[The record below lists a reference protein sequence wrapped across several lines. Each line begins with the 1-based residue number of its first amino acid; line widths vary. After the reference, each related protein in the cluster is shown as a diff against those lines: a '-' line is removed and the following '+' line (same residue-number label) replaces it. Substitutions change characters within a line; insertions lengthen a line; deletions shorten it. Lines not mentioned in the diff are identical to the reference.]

1 MNDYWKGRG
10 SPWEYDSG
18 PPKNKDWAKLFA
30 ATPNYRRLGVEKV
43 AGATEQFRWH
53 FGPMFYRGRLTSNSV
68 KVLVIGQEGG
78 QDESLSHRAF
88 TGGTGAR
95 LQRFVRYLGIE
106 ESYLFLNTF
115 IYSIVGQYVPPLKWL
130 AQDPSSPV
138 VQHRHNIFNYVLSQN
153 DVRLVIAV
161 GQAAKESVVTWIES
175 RGGSCPDGPKDLT
188 TAQADKLG
196 AHTKA
201 IGVMHPGMASKGG
214 SAGAVSKDFKKAIG
228 KIKQW
233 IAADA
238 TWLTADPSGSRDF
251 TKDYS
256 YGSDPVPFRDFP
268 YGMSWRLGRD
278 GTSSNRKDQQRS
290 IQLFSEAGAYNAAG
304 VTLVYQDECEGT
316 QEGYADNPGDLAYEP
331 PKINFSDFDAGP
343 GSDFARLFMGGMP
356 GLAWPDF
363 KALGVTSDPSFGW
376 GQIHRGRPDDATV
389 YILAD
394 QQSNDDIFTGRTLT
408 GESGQRLQRFLS
420 SMGILTKYIVIRTLP
435 VDTMDLPPAKIG
447 SISLNPQVLKIH
459 QAILDRVIAQS
470 PALKLAL
477 SFGTAAGSVMTKLSL
492 HDTPAV
498 QLKSWTSPGSLN
510 DWQQKLQDIKLIP
523 YPKEAVNPSFQ
534 YDGARGQIP
543 RIDLPFGV
551 PRWVGTS
558 GNRGSR
564 PNIKPGNKLSPDY
577 YKIYMPLWAFKLKPP
592 P

>member
-1 MNDYWKGRG
+1 MSDYWKGRG
-10 SPWEYDSG
+10 SPWEYDPG

-30 ATPNYRRLGVEKV
+30 ETPNYRRLGIEKV

-53 FGPMFYRGRLTSNSV
+53 FGPMFYRGRLTPNSV

-95 LQRFVRYLGIE
+95 LQGFVRYLGIE

-115 IYSIVGQYVPPLKWL
+115 VYSIYGQYDASLKWL
-130 AQDPSSPV
+130 AQDPASPV
-138 VQHRHNIFNYVLSQN
+138 VLHRHNIFNYVLSQN
-153 DVRLVIAV
+153 DVRLVVAV
-161 GQAAKESVVTWIES
+161 GQAAKESVVTWIKS
-175 RGGSCPDGPKDLT
+175 RGGSCPDGPGNLT

-201 IGVMHPGMASKGG
+201 IGVMHPGSAGKGG
-214 SAGAVSKDFKKAIG
+214 SAAAVSKDFKKAIG

-238 TWLTADPSGSRDF
+238 SWLPADASGSRDF
-251 TKDYS
+251 SKEYS

-268 YGMSWRLGRD
+268 YGMTWRLGRD

-290 IQLFSEAGAYNAAG
+290 IQVYSEGGKYNGTG

-316 QEGYADNPGDLAYEP
+316 QEGYDDDPGDLPYEP
-331 PKINFSDFDAGP
+331 PKNKYSDFDAGP
-343 GSDFARLFMGGMP
+343 GPDFARLLMGG
-356 GLAWPDF
+356 LASFEWPDF
-363 KALGVTSDPSFGW
+363 KSLGVTSHPSFGW
-376 GQIHRGRPDDATV
+376 GPIYRGRPDEATA

-394 QQSNDDIFTGRTLT
+394 QESHDDLFTGRALT
-408 GESGQRLQRFLS
+408 GESGQRLQQFLS
-420 SMGILTKYIVIRTLP
+420 SMGILTKYVIIRTLP
-435 VDTMDLPPAKIG
+435 VDTLDLAAAKLT
-447 SISLNPQVLKIH
+447 SISLNTAVLKVH

-470 PALKLAL
+470 PAVKLAL
-477 SFGTAAGSVMTKLSL
+477 SFGTAAGNVMAKLSL
-492 HDTPAV
+492 HGIPSIN
-498 QLKSWTSPGSLN
+498 LKAWSSPGSLN
-510 DWQQKLQDIKLIP
+510 DWKQKLQDIKVVA
-523 YPKEAVNPSFQ
+523 YPKETATPSFQ
-534 YDGARGQIP
+534 YDGGRGEIP

-558 GNRGSR
+558 GDRGSR
-564 PNIKPGNKLSPDY
+564 PKVKGKLSPDY
-577 YKIYMPLWAFKLKPP
+577 YKIYMPQWAFKVKPP
-592 P
+592 S